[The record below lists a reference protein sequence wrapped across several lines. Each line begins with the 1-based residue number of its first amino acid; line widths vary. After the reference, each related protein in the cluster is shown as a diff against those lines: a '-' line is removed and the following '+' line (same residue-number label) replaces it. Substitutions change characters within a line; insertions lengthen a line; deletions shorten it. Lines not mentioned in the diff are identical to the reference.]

1 LSTGRHTP
9 LAAGPAVVPG
19 ASLTSPAASR
29 LTGTD
34 DAQGLALAAAL
45 AAIVMI
51 GRFEAVSS

>member
-1 LSTGRHTP
+1 
-9 LAAGPAVVPG
+9 VPG